1 MTTKTEDE
9 YFARIE
15 ASKKARL
22 TTMLADV
29 DAREEAEQLRTLH
42 RHRCGKCGQ
51 AMQTTHYKGV
61 EIEVCPAC
69 GAVLLDPG
77 ELQQLAGEERHG
89 ILTAVAH
96 VFGFTKD

>member
-22 TTMLADV
+22 NEMLADE
-29 DAREEAEQLRTLH
+29 DAKAEADRLKELH
-42 RHRCGKCGQ
+42 YLRCGKCGQ
-51 AMQTTHYKGV
+51 AMETTHYKGV

-69 GAVLLDPG
+69 GAVLLDAG

-96 VFGFTKD
+96 VFGFTRD